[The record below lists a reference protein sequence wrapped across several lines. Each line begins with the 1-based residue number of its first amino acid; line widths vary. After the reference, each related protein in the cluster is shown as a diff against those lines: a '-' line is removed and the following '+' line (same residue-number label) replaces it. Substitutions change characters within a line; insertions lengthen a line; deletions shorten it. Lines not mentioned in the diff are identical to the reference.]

1 MRRALITG
9 VTGQDGAYLAQY
21 LNSQGYEVF
30 GAYRRSAQ
38 PNTWRLEYLDTEVQ
52 FVPFELL
59 EYENVRRTINHI
71 KPHEIYNLGAT
82 TFVADSFEQPLYTCD
97 VNGLGVLRILEAIRD
112 TDIRFYQAST
122 SEMFGNS
129 PPPQSENTR
138 FVPRSPYGC
147 AKLLAHSLCVNYR
160 ESYGV
165 NVSCGILFNHES
177 PLRGDEFVTQKIA
190 KGIWGDELRL
200 GNLKAKRD
208 WGHAKDYVKAMH
220 LMLQHEPDD
229 FVVAT
234 GESRTVQEFL
244 DAATRCVV
252 GHGHEPA
259 KVVIDPKFYRPAE
272 VDFLL
277 GSPEKA
283 KEKLGWEPKV
293 KFWELVYE
301 MVREGRNAKS
311 IYRV

>member
-59 EYENVRRTINHI
+59 EYENVRRTIDKI
-71 KPHEIYNLGAT
+71 KPHEIYNLGAQS
-82 TFVADSFEQPLYTCD
+82 FVKESFEQPLYTVD
-97 VNGLGVLRILEAIRD
+97 VNGLGVLRILEAIRG
-112 TDIRFYQAST
+112 TDIRLYQAST

-129 PPPQSENTR
+129 APPQSENTR

-190 KGIWGDELRL
+190 KGIWGEELRL
-200 GNLKAKRD
+200 GNLDAKRD
-208 WGHAKDYVKAMH
+208 WGHAKDYVRAMH
-220 LMLQHEPDD
+220 MMLQAEPDD

-234 GESRTVQEFL
+234 GQAHSVRDFISSAE
-244 DAATRCVV
+244 RCVV
-252 GHGHEPA
+252 GQGRLPA
-259 KVVIDPKFYRPAE
+259 KIVVDPRFYRPAE
-272 VDFLL
+272 VDYLL
-277 GSPEKA
+277 GDPTKIR
-283 KEKLGWEPKV
+283 EKLGWEPEV

-301 MVREGRNAKS
+301 MVREHA
-311 IYRV
+311 